1 MRNLLLKNFYK
12 LKRNPSNV
20 QVLLLT
26 IIVILIIYI
35 LFGNQII
42 STAKNNLET
51 TLKNRNEREFS
62 GDIDVGAWQYS
73 WIRTGIIN
81 MKNAQ
86 GPAQWRAINWEKG
99 CFSRRITKWNEIYQN
114 TIQDSCEKLNIIQKD
129 YDNYCLGINENCEI
143 EPDHQYY
150 SERCINY
157 KETLD
162 AFYIANVFITIMIS
176 LIACIVCLYFRETGL
191 VELEY
196 FHVILVE

>member
-20 QVLLLT
+20 QVLLLA
-26 IIVILIIYI
+26 IIIILIIYI

-62 GDIDVGAWQYS
+62 GDIDVEAWQYS

-143 EPDHQYY
+143 PVEALKEL
-150 SERCINY
+150 SEVMSNL
-157 KETLD
+157 EN
-162 AFYIANVFITIMIS
+162 AFSNAGFVLPYNE
-176 LIACIVCLYFRETGL
+176 LEETGI
-191 VELEY
+191 E
-196 FHVILVE
+196 